1 MYKLYIFC
9 PDNPKI
15 INKIINT
22 ASDAGAGIMGN
33 YSHCATIFKGVSQW
47 KSEKGAHPTIGKVGT
62 VSHVPEVK
70 IEMLCPEEKAEKVK
84 AAIKKVHPYEEPVI
98 EFIKIEEIM

>member
-1 MYKLYIFC
+1 MYKLFVFC

-33 YSHCATIFKGVSQW
+33 YSHCATVLKGVSQW
-47 KSEKGAHPTIGKVGT
+47 KSGKSAHPTIGKIGT
-62 VSHVPEVK
+62 ISRVREVK
-70 IEMLCPEEKAEKVK
+70 IEMVCPEEKAKKVK
-84 AAIKKVHPYEEPVI
+84 TAIKKVHPYEEPAI
-98 EFIKIEEIM
+98 EFIKLEDII